1 MNPKRLKAFQKSDLG
16 KLYVGKAEDLLTGVL
31 GQKLEGKSSSFLPH
45 LRFRLIKKRSTAT

>member
-31 GQKLEGKSSSFLPH
+31 GQKSSSFLPH